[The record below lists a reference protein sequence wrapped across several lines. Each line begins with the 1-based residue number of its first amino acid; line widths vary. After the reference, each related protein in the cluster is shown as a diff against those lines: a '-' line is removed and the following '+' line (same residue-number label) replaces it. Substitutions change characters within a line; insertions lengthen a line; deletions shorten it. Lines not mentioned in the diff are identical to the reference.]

1 MPEGAKIRLQHTND
15 VEVHYNLQIFILSH
29 EIFVLFLIVLLSIE
43 VFVVVNENDD
53 WVFGLKYDIIEFF
66 YKMISFCF
74 F

>member
-43 VFVVVNENDD
+43 VFVVVNEDDD